1 MGTQVDERK
10 VEQDLEMLER
20 FCRTAWQSDLQ
31 NVEAL
36 IERLQ
41 VEMIV
46 QRYPRRKKA
55 IYRAVIDYME
65 DVLERRY
72 EKIEDDRDTVR
83 QDVLDYVAKLIQGLK
98 P

>member
-1 MGTQVDERK
+1 MGRQLNGQK
-10 VEQDLEMLER
+10 AEQNLESLKR
-20 FCRTAWQSDLQ
+20 FCGTAWQSDLQ

-41 VEMIV
+41 IEMIV

-55 IYRAVIDYME
+55 IYRAVIDCME

-72 EKIEDDRDTVR
+72 EKTSDDGDTFNRVTCP
-83 QDVLDYVAKLIQGLK
+83 LG
-98 P
+98 

>member
-1 MGTQVDERK
+1 MGKQVDEQK
-10 VEQDLEMLER
+10 VEQDLESLER

-65 DVLERRY
+65 DVLDRRY
-72 EKIEDDRDTVR
+72 EKADDDRDTVR
-83 QDVLDYVAKLIQGLK
+83 QGVLDYVSELIKGLK